1 MSQFVTKMTKEEMD
15 KESKK
20 ATLEGMKN
28 LISRFNDF
36 EEPSSDSDS
45 EYNSKLES
53 RIHYMKL
60 DLGNLTLELMETK
73 EKLEKATQRLEAFT
87 QIDNNLA
94 LLSNLGFYLKGLDS
108 MTLEQVKGK
117 LAMFKEEQE
126 EHIQNCLKN
135 SSHLEF
141 SAMKESVRV
150 SLLYKRKQNRKI
162 EDGLTNAIN
171 KKWLLNSI
179 KLLITIL
186 CIIFILFHCLVY
198 LLKN

>member
-1 MSQFVTKMTKEEMD
+1 MSQFVTKMTKEEME

-28 LISRFNDF
+28 LINRFNEF

-45 EYNSKLES
+45 DYNSKLES

-73 EKLEKATQRLEAFT
+73 EKLDKANQRLEVFT
-87 QIDNNLA
+87 HIDNNLA

-135 SSHLEF
+135 ISHLEF
-141 SAMKESVRV
+141 SSMKESVRV

-162 EDGLTNAIN
+162 EDGLNNAIN